1 MPGDRFFHEVLTNN
15 NLTVMIQIITPFDRI
30 IAFSASKQE
39 KLEMLLL
46 PTFYLKDLDP
56 LFQKL
61 VQVPECTPTDNI
73 SES

>member
-1 MPGDRFFHEVLTNN
+1 
-15 NLTVMIQIITPFDRI
+15 MIQIITPFDRI